1 MADIMNPIS
10 EENLTDQDVRTNE
23 VLLSPPRF
31 AMIRFTFFL
40 DVQSTALHFSDD
52 VLPNEKHWGVIVKSK
67 WTHDPVVAIC
77 VAEESVL
84 KAVLEMVQKNPDA
97 ILQLNET
104 TIITEPTTQK
114 DGSKAICVLQSLTVT
129 NSFFGHS
136 IESIEYNELDQDQL
150 TDLLKMNNNIVK
162 EKLYSEEA
170 EEQDHI
176 FGHDIQTAIV
186 ENAVVGED
194 GIVLG
199 KSDENA

>member
-1 MADIMNPIS
+1 MSDIMNPTT
-10 EENLTDQDVRTNE
+10 EEDLSDQNFRTNE
-23 VLLSPPRF
+23 IFLSPLNN

-40 DVQSTALHFSDD
+40 DVQSAALYFDDD
-52 VLPNEKHWGVIVKSK
+52 VLPNEKHWGVVIKSK
-67 WTHDPVVAIC
+67 WTRDPVVAIS

-84 KAVLEMVQKNPDA
+84 KAVLDMVLKNPDA
-97 ILQLNET
+97 ILQVSES
-104 TIITEPTTQK
+104 TIITEPVLED
-114 DGSKAICVLQSLTVT
+114 DGGKAVRVLQSLTVT

-136 IESIEYNELDQDQL
+136 IESIDYYELDQEQL
-150 TDLLKMNNNIVK
+150 TDLLKTNNNIVK
-162 EKLYSEEA
+162 EKLAVDEA
-170 EEQDHI
+170 EEQDHT